1 MGRDVKLGVSGA
13 KIHKKKREKLTKYDI
28 NFGNLELVSL
38 KQKKNEQRETDKFN
52 NFGNSITLLPKFF
65 LHGP

>member
-38 KQKKNEQRETDKFN
+38 K
-52 NFGNSITLLPKFF
+52 
-65 LHGP
+65 